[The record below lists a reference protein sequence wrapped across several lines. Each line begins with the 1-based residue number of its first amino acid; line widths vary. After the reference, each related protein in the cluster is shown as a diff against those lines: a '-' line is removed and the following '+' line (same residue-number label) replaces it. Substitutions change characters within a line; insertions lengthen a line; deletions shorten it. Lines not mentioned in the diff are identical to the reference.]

1 MKILY
6 IIIGDLGRS
15 ESGSGLRPNCMY
27 HAFLERG
34 HEVYVLSGY
43 QGRKEGKLRDAEVKK
58 AIEWAEENNP
68 DLCYIESST
77 YPMIHSCDY
86 KMIWYLAKKGIPTSY
101 FYRDFYRRFKDLFP
115 RRKGFINTIKEY
127 YLDFMQWRTDRIL
140 RKLSLIYFPSKECF
154 QYFNYKN
161 MKALPPAG
169 SVDFLP
175 EHINRKICIY
185 VGGISDFY
193 GFPLLIDTFTILNK
207 GEEEYKLILVC
218 REAEFK
224 KRGLTNIPSW
234 LSIYHVSGKS
244 LEPLYEQS
252 DLGLLTLT
260 ENAYSNLAIGTKL
273 FQYLS
278 YGLPVL
284 STDVEA
290 MSSIITENNFG
301 EVAEYDAELFA
312 KAIREI
318 LSDDNKLNDYRQA
331 IKEKI
336 TNNHLWVHRVD
347 QIIDDLI
354 K

>member
-15 ESGSGLRPNCMY
+15 ESGSGLRPNCIY

-43 QGRKEGKLRDAEVKK
+43 QGRNEGKLRAVEVEK
-58 AIEWAEENNP
+58 AIAWTEENKP

-77 YPMIHSCDY
+77 YPMIHPCDY
-86 KMIWYLAKKGIPTSY
+86 KMICYLHKNKIPTSY

-154 QYFNYKN
+154 KYFNYKN

-169 SVDFLP
+169 DINFLP
-175 EHINRKICIY
+175 EHKNNKTCIY

-193 GFPLLIDTFTILNK
+193 GFPLLMDAFTLLNK
-207 GEEEYKLILVC
+207 EDAYNLILVC
-218 REAEFK
+218 RENEYK
-224 KRGLTNIPSW
+224 KKKLTDIPSW
-234 LSIYHVSGKS
+234 LNIHHVSGKD
-244 LEPLYEQS
+244 LEPLYSQA

-260 ENAYSNLAIGTKL
+260 KNPYSDLAVGTKL

-284 STDVEA
+284 STDVVTMRA
-290 MSSIITENNFG
+290 IINENNFG
-301 EVAEYDAELFA
+301 EVAPYDAELFA
-312 KAIREI
+312 QTIR
-318 LSDDNKLNDYRQA
+318 KMLNDDKQLQSYRRSVEENMSN
-331 IKEKI
+331 K
-336 TNNHLWVHRVD
+336 HLWVHRVD
-347 QIIDDLI
+347 QIIEDLT